1 MKIIGAIRL
10 DERISEKGKMSKE
23 MNERFT
29 SDEKGN
35 ILDDGEILTV
45 EEILKY
51 INWYRRDMLK
61 LSIENDELRQQQQRL
76 FNYFKDYLKDE
87 MDSDN
92 FSEMWDN
99 VKEDGKWNNE

>member
-1 MKIIGAIRL
+1 MC
-10 DERISEKGKMSKE
+10 KE
-23 MNERFT
+23 VNERFT

-61 LSIENDELRQQQQRL
+61 LSIENEKLR
-76 FNYFKDYLKDE
+76 
-87 MDSDN
+87 
-92 FSEMWDN
+92 
-99 VKEDGKWNNE
+99 KEKMEANAFIVEKGLEVEFIEWCRE